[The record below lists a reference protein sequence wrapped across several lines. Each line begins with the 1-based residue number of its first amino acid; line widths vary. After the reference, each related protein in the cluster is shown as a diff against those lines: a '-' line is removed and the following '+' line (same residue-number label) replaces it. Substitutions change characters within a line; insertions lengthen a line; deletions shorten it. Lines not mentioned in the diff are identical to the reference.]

1 MKALSLKTR
10 ARLGKCW
17 KATWLIPAFL
27 IPLALSAAQN
37 APPSGHARAA
47 QLIQEGNPTGAIVL
61 IQRMLQQS
69 PQDVRAHNL
78 MGIALS
84 ASNRLEEANASFNRA
99 YKLNPKFHPALKNL
113 ALNELK
119 LQRVDDARAHLEQF
133 LRSSPQDPAANLALA
148 EILTQKGEHAKAVE
162 RYIGS
167 QGMFLKSPPTILSFA
182 QSCFA
187 SGQGPKAAGALELM
201 PPEADARAHFQAGIL
216 LAQLMK
222 YDAAAR
228 QFERARK
235 DYPDPYEVGYNL
247 TLAYARGQNF
257 DAAIQT
263 AEQMIARGDKKA
275 ELYNLLADAY
285 EHKNRT
291 VDAYNALRVAT
302 ELEPREENNYLD
314 LVALGSDHRNYDLS
328 FDIIEIGLKNIP
340 DSYRLRLAHGTVL
353 ALQGQMSR
361 ALVDFEA
368 AVRIDP
374 SKDLPFYGMVM
385 ALMQTD
391 QTERARKVLKERL
404 AISPD
409 NYLLLYALGEMQD
422 RVGAPPGTDL
432 EVEAVAALKR
442 SIELEPN
449 MAPSRVALG
458 RMLLRRGEVD
468 EAIVHLENALKL
480 NPDNLSPAYQLAT
493 AYRRKGNKEK
503 AVEYQAMFEK
513 YKEEDR
519 DRYMNVQIL
528 RLLREGEK

>member
-1 MKALSLKTR
+1 MDQSQLRTRTRSHQAYKAGWLSV
-10 ARLGKCW
+10 
-17 KATWLIPAFL
+17 AFL
-27 IPLALSAAQN
+27 IPFGLAAAQTS
-37 APPSGHARAA
+37 PPPAYARAA
-47 QLIQEGNPTGAIVL
+47 QLIQEGNPTGAIVVIERL
-61 IQRMLQQS
+61 LRQS

-84 ASNRLEEANASFNRA
+84 AANRLEEANASFNRA
-99 YKLNPKFHPALKNL
+99 WKLNPKFYPALKNL
-113 ALNELK
+113 ALNELR

-133 LRSSPQDPAANLALA
+133 LENSPQDAAANLALA
-148 EILTQKGEHAKAVE
+148 EIYTQKGEHAKAVD
-162 RYIGS
+162 RYVAS
-167 QGMFLKSPPTILSFA
+167 QGMFLQNPATILTFA

-187 SGQGPKAAGALELM
+187 SDQASKAAGALDLM
-201 PPEADARAHFQAGIL
+201 PPQADSRAHFQAGIL

-222 YDAAAR
+222 YDSAAR
-228 QFERARK
+228 EFERARK
-235 DYPDPYEVGYNL
+235 DFPDPYEVGYNL
-247 TLAYARGQNF
+247 TLAYSRGQKF
-257 DAAIQT
+257 EEAIKT
-263 AEQMIARGDKKA
+263 GEALIAGGYKKA

-285 EHKNRT
+285 EHNRRT
-291 VDAYNALRVAT
+291 VDAYNALRTAT
-302 ELEPREENNYLD
+302 QLEPQNEDNYLD
-314 LVALGSDHRNYDLS
+314 LVALGIDHRNYDLS
-328 FDIIEIGLKNIP
+328 FDVIEIGLKNIP
-340 DSYRLRLAHGTVL
+340 NSYRLRLAHGTVL
-353 ALQGQMSR
+353 AVQGQMSK
-361 ALVDFEA
+361 ALVDFEE
-368 AVRIDP
+368 AVRLDP

-432 EVEAVAALKR
+432 EVEAVAALKH

-449 MAPSRVALG
+449 MAPSRVTLG

-468 EAIVHLENALKL
+468 EAIVHLERALQL

-503 AVEYQAMFEK
+503 AAECQAMFEK

-528 RLLREGEK
+528 RLLREGDK